1 MQRNFVTKLHVHIT
15 SHTFLLLQLH
25 LFKSDLLRYLLSLWQ
40 SFHLLGAL
48 QSDLVYVYKDQELLK
63 VQALG
68 WPTHKQKNEWGLKK
82 LNHLAIKGIKPT
94 DIWVLQNYEHT
105 SRLIP
110 MACSVLRKFNKTSK
124 RLGYFL

>member
-25 LFKSDLLRYLLSLWQ
+25 VFKSDLLHYLLSLWQ

-68 WPTHKQKNEWGLKK
+68 WPTHKQNMSGVKK
-82 LNHLAIKGIKPT
+82 KKSI
-94 DIWVLQNYEHT
+94 IWQWKE
-105 SRLIP
+105 
-110 MACSVLRKFNKTSK
+110 
-124 RLGYFL
+124 

>member
-1 MQRNFVTKLHVHIT
+1 MQSNFVTKLHVCIT

-25 LFKSDLLRYLLSLWQ
+25 VFKSDLLRYLLSLWQ

-68 WPTHKQKNEWGLKK
+68 WPTHKQNMSGVQKK
-82 LNHLAIKGIKPT
+82 VNHFTMKGIKPT
-94 DIWVLQNYEHT
+94 DI
-105 SRLIP
+105 
-110 MACSVLRKFNKTSK
+110 
-124 RLGYFL
+124 

>member
-1 MQRNFVTKLHVHIT
+1 MQSNFVTKLHVRIT

-25 LFKSDLLRYLLSLWQ
+25 VFKSDLLHYLSSLWQ
-40 SFHLLGAL
+40 SFHPLAAL
-48 QSDLVYVYKDQELLK
+48 QSDSVYVYKDQELLK

-94 DIWVLQNYEHT
+94 DIWVLQNYKHT